1 MSNCSPV
8 SVAPLPSG
16 SGGGNNTKQQLNDTN
31 VQLSMLQA
39 DACAS
44 SKFDSPV
51 PQPVKQAQLVQ
62 HFCSQTQD
70 TTRYSVTSSVMVV
83 GALLIVYGLIAK

>member
-16 SGGGNNTKQQLNDTN
+16 SGGSNTTKQQLNNTN
-31 VQLSMLQA
+31 VQLSMLQS

-44 SKFDSPV
+44 STFDSPV
-51 PQPVKQAQLVQ
+51 PQPVKPAQVVQ
-62 HFCSQTQD
+62 SFCSQNTIHQ
-70 TTRYSVTSSVMVV
+70 SATSSVVV
-83 GALLIVYGLIAK
+83 IGMLLIVYGLIIK

>member
-16 SGGGNNTKQQLNDTN
+16 SGGNNNTKQQLNNTN

-44 SKFDSPV
+44 STFDSPV
-51 PQPVKQAQLVQ
+51 PQPVKQAQIVQ
-62 HFCSQTQD
+62 SFCSQN
-70 TTRYSVTSSVMVV
+70 TTHQSVTSSVVV
-83 GALLIVYGLIAK
+83 IGVLLIVYGLIAKQ